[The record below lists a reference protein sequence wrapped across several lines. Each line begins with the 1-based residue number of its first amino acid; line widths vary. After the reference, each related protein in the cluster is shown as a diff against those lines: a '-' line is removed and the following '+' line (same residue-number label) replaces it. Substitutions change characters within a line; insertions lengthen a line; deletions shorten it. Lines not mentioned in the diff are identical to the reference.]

1 MYEKIL
7 KSSLRD
13 PPDHFILHVGTIDL
27 RSEESPETI
36 AKDLRACNFIKK
48 GFSTGAFL
56 WILLN
61 C

>member
-13 PPDHFILHVGTIDL
+13 PPDHFILYVGTIDL

-36 AKDLRACNFIKK
+36 AKDLRTCNFIKK

-56 WILLN
+56 
-61 C
+61 